1 MNNKSKKIL
10 SILSIVTGAA
20 LIIAAAG
27 LLFFNM
33 RGYIIDTAKAVS
45 QIEQLLPKI
54 VECVPQE
61 KGNNDMPSMEV
72 ADESYVALVEME
84 MFRFKMPVRSV
95 WDEKAVEAVPCRYSG
110 SVYDNT
116 LVIATTDDKGQMDF
130 VNNINTGDRIAV
142 TTMRGEQFS
151 YKVVK
156 IENSNTATPEELNSN
171 EFDLTIFVEYS
182 GPTDYLFIRCE
193 SDFVGIP
200 KQ

>member
-1 MNNKSKKIL
+1 MI
-10 SILSIVTGAA
+10 
-20 LIIAAAG
+20 
-27 LLFFNM
+27 
-33 RGYIIDTAKAVS
+33 
-45 QIEQLLPKI
+45 
-54 VECVPQE
+54 
-61 KGNNDMPSMEV
+61 
-72 ADESYVALVEME
+72 
-84 MFRFKMPVRSV
+84 
-95 WDEKAVEAVPCRYSG
+95 
-110 SVYDNT
+110 
-116 LVIATTDDKGQMDF
+116 F